1 MKNSKAST
9 ETMEDEDARKE
20 RKRRARDRNK
30 AAYQKQKKA
39 KVMLVVQPQINTDV
53 VDELT
58 QYLQENTTD
67 DGGLYI
73 TPSSSFSQ
81 ETSHAFHAEVASLPL
96 QPPTPPSCPPPIK
109 ETPHEDPLT
118 EFVPISLVH
127 VFSAFTFRITRTSC
141 CPTEHIGVRSA
152 RRRTISFCLATH
164 GDSNCFFCSASF
176 RTETAAGFFA
186 R

>member
-1 MKNSKAST
+1 
-9 ETMEDEDARKE
+9 MEDEDAHKE
-20 RKRRARDRNK
+20 RKRKVSDRNK
-30 AAYQKQKKA
+30 AAYQEQKKA
-39 KVMLVVQPQINTDV
+39 KVMLVGQPQINTEPMDV
-53 VDELT
+53 LT
-58 QYLQENTTD
+58 QYLQENATD

-73 TPSSSFSQ
+73 ADLDFFPTSSFSQ
-81 ETSHAFHAEVASLPL
+81 ETSHAFDAEGGSLPV
-96 QPPTPPSCPPPIK
+96 QPPPPPLCPPPF
-109 ETPHEDPLT
+109 EDTPRQDPPT
-118 EFVPISLVH
+118 EYVPISLVH